1 MASLFLIMRRTVK
14 KDCSGHAFV
23 FSESLYQRGEGNTG
37 GRWVFS
43 EGYNGYTALMEI
55 TTWKAVW
62 SKYSG
67 TRVKRRFLIDSCR
80 YIDTCIY
87 IQRYILFIFHHG
99 DHMVLM
105 PVREIASILRIF
117 CFLFCASVTRSTT
130 SLGSV
135 SLLPFFS
142 FLFFL
147 APLLPPAG
155 LNCLWVKCQKFWLP
169 LLERKG
175 GLFERLSFF
184 QIRLD
189 KRRDVS
195 AGRQRLFQRV
205 FPGLRPLLRPDA
217 RPRSLLLL
225 L

>member
-1 MASLFLIMRRTVK
+1 MKGFPACKRAVTRTPVFRFPGYILLFSAMASLFLIMRRTVK

-155 LNCLWVKCQKFWLP
+155 LNCL
-169 LLERKG
+169 
-175 GLFERLSFF
+175 
-184 QIRLD
+184 
-189 KRRDVS
+189 
-195 AGRQRLFQRV
+195 
-205 FPGLRPLLRPDA
+205 
-217 RPRSLLLL
+217 
-225 L
+225 